1 MFKITNQPPPIEPY
15 NLLTSDTALAEAV
28 GREGAA
34 WALPQLAALGATL
47 GTPETVALGFAA
59 NASPPQLHA
68 FDRFGHRID
77 EVVYHPAWHD
87 LMTIALAAGL
97 HSSPWAAPRPGAHV
111 ARAVGTYMLTQI
123 ESGVYCPIAMTYG
136 SVPTLRRN
144 AAVSSDWLP
153 RVFGTQYDSRF
164 VPAAQKTAN
173 LIGMAMT
180 ENQGGSDL
188 RTNVTRA
195 EAQPDDVSRRIFRL
209 SGHKW
214 FMSAPMCDAFLVLAQ
229 AERGPSCFLLP
240 RFKPDGERNAIQINR
255 LKDKLGNRSNASSE
269 VEFFAAYAELIGEE
283 GRGIPTIIEMSNYTR
298 LDCAIGSSGLM
309 RQAVAQAIHH
319 AHYRT
324 AFQRKLIDQPLMQNV
339 LADLALEAEAALV
352 LTLRLARSYDETD
365 AAAQLFRRV
374 VTPAAKFWICK
385 RAPSL
390 ALEAM
395 EVLGGNGYVEECVM
409 PRIYRELPVNSIW
422 EGSGNV
428 VCLDVLRAIGRD
440 PQSAEVVLDEIR
452 NAATADRRLA
462 AFTSMLAVRLE
473 KPALADEAQA
483 RALNR
488 DLALALQGALLVRY
502 GPPAL
507 ADAFCAARLGEER
520 GGAFGVLPRGD
531 RHQRDYRARG
541 ASAALTPPRRCVPSS
556 RWRKA
561 STFPYYAA
569 IRSLSG

>member
-136 SVPTLRRN
+136 SVPTLMRN
-144 AAVSSDWLP
+144 AAVARDWLP
-153 RVFGTQYDSRF
+153 RVFGTQYNSRF

-229 AERGPSCFLLP
+229 AELGPSCFLLP
-240 RFKPDGERNAIQINR
+240 RFKPDGEHNAIQINR

-374 VTPAAKFWICK
+374 VMPAAKFWICK

-409 PRIYRELPVNSIW
+409 PRIYRESPVNSIW

-462 AFTSMLAVRLE
+462 AFTSTLAVRLE

-488 DLALALQGALLVRY
+488 DLALALQGALLVRF

-520 GGAFGVLPRGD
+520 GGAFGVLPRGVD
-531 RHQRDYRARG
+531 TNAIIERATP
-541 ASAALTPPRRCVPSS
+541 ALH
-556 RWRKA
+556 
-561 STFPYYAA
+561 
-569 IRSLSG
+569 